1 MKQKFL
7 PYFLL
12 FCAVGLSFTAAY
24 YSVLGLSILF
34 ASVAIPVM
42 VMGSFLEISKIAI
55 ATYLHDQWKK
65 TYTGLKIYLT
75 TALVVLSF
83 ITSLGIYGLL
93 TTGFQE
99 NIAKL
104 NISDKQIA
112 NVEVKKERFEE
123 IKTELTTEKS
133 TLDKDIS
140 QLRNALSTNT
150 TTQSID
156 RKTGQVTTK
165 ANTGNR
171 KAFEAQLK
179 EAQTRRDNISS
190 KIDALNDSITNLD
203 VQVLNMETETELG
216 NELGA
221 VKYVSELTGS
231 DVKDVANWFILLI
244 IFVFDPLAIV
254 LVIATN
260 QAFNN
265 LKPKTNIYGEPKP
278 IEPEP
283 FQEPN
288 PQPIDNSEEI
298 NRLTQEIN
306 RIQNSGA
313 TGRRVAAAVE
323 PLQQRLRDLKKDS
336 IVGNQKAGH
345 PLPKGATFFQR
356 IQNKEFEFSHFYW
369 QAKFCEIEINQK
381 HQEYRGDIQ
390 MLIEKHSVDLARR
403 KRLWEDFNKVEAE
416 LLAELKKGF
425 LREFVMT
432 SQEYDSHIIEFDGTT
447 EKFYMYCLKTFD
459 RSGKPVERRGRPP
472 KNKTL

>member
-1 MKQKFL
+1 MKEKFL
-7 PYFLL
+7 SYFLL
-12 FCAVGLSFTAAY
+12 FCAVGLSATAAY
-24 YSVLGLSILF
+24 YSVLGLSVLF

-75 TALVVLSF
+75 TALVILSF

-99 NIAKL
+99 NIAKM

-112 NVEVKKERFEE
+112 NVEVKKKRFDD
-123 IKTELTTEKS
+123 IKTELTAEKS

-150 TTQSID
+150 TTQSVD

-171 KAFEAQLK
+171 KAFELQLK
-179 EAQTRRDNISS
+179 EAQIRRDTISS
-190 KIDALNDSITNLD
+190 KIDALNDSIINLD
-203 VQVLNMETETELG
+203 VQVLNMESETELG

-265 LKPKTNIYGEPKP
+265 LKPKFNIYSEPKP

-283 FQEPN
+283 TLEPE
-288 PQPIDNSEEI
+288 PQPIDHSVKI
-298 NRLTQEIN
+298 AQITQEIN
-306 RIQNSGA
+306 KIQRSGA
-313 TGRRVAAAVE
+313 TGRKIAAAIE
-323 PLQQRLRDLKKDS
+323 P
-336 IVGNQKAGH
+336 
-345 PLPKGATFFQR
+345 FF
-356 IQNKEFEFSHFYW
+356 I
-369 QAKFCEIEINQK
+369 
-381 HQEYRGDIQ
+381 
-390 MLIEKHSVDLARR
+390 
-403 KRLWEDFNKVEAE
+403 FNE
-416 LLAELKKGF
+416 
-425 LREFVMT
+425 
-432 SQEYDSHIIEFDGTT
+432 
-447 EKFYMYCLKTFD
+447 
-459 RSGKPVERRGRPP
+459 
-472 KNKTL
+472 N

>member
-1 MKQKFL
+1 MKEKFL
-7 PYFLL
+7 SYFLL
-12 FCAVGLSFTAAY
+12 FCAVGLSATAAY
-24 YSVLGLSILF
+24 YSVLGLSVLF

-75 TALVVLSF
+75 TALVILSF

-99 NIAKL
+99 NIAKM

-112 NVEVKKERFEE
+112 NVEVKKKRFDD
-123 IKTELTTEKS
+123 IKTELTAEKS

-150 TTQSID
+150 TTQSVD

-171 KAFEAQLK
+171 KAFELQLK
-179 EAQTRRDNISS
+179 EAQIRRDTISS
-190 KIDALNDSITNLD
+190 KIDALNDSIINLD
-203 VQVLNMETETELG
+203 VQVLNMESETELG

-265 LKPKTNIYGEPKP
+265 LKPKFNIYSEPKP

-283 FQEPN
+283 TLEPE
-288 PQPIDNSEEI
+288 PQPIDHSVKI
-298 NRLTQEIN
+298 AQITQEIN
-306 RIQNSGA
+306 KIQRSGA
-313 TGRRVAAAVE
+313 TGRKIAAAIE
-323 PLQQRLRDLKKDS
+323 PLQQRLRNLKKDDE
-336 IVGNQKAGH
+336 NQI
-345 PLPKGATFFQR
+345 T
-356 IQNKEFEFSHFYW
+356 Y
-369 QAKFCEIEINQK
+369 
-381 HQEYRGDIQ
+381 
-390 MLIEKHSVDLARR
+390 
-403 KRLWEDFNKVEAE
+403 
-416 LLAELKKGF
+416 
-425 LREFVMT
+425 
-432 SQEYDSHIIEFDGTT
+432 
-447 EKFYMYCLKTFD
+447 
-459 RSGKPVERRGRPP
+459 
-472 KNKTL
+472 

>member
-1 MKQKFL
+1 MKEKFL

-12 FCAVGLSFTAAY
+12 FCAVGLSTTAAY

-34 ASVAIPVM
+34 TSVAIPVM
-42 VMGSFLEISKIAI
+42 IMGSFLEISKIAI

-75 TALVVLSF
+75 IALIILSF

-99 NIAKL
+99 NIAKM

-112 NVEVKKERFEE
+112 NVEVKKTRFED

-150 TTQSID
+150 TTQSVD

-179 EAQTRRDNISS
+179 EAQTRRDDISL
-190 KIDALNDSITNLD
+190 KIDALNDSITNLE
-203 VQVLNMETETELG
+203 VQVLNMESETELG

-221 VKYVSELTGS
+221 VKYVSEITGS

-244 IFVFDPLAIV
+244 IFVFDPLAII

-265 LKPKTNIYGEPKP
+265 LKPKTNIYGEPKIEKP
-278 IEPEP
+278 IEPQYP
-283 FQEPN
+283 TQ
-288 PQPIDNSEEI
+288 EEI
-298 NRLTQEIN
+298 KAAEDEIQ
-306 RIQNSGA
+306 RIKNSGA
-313 TGRRVAAAVE
+313 IGRR
-323 PLQQRLRDLKKDS
+323 
-336 IVGNQKAGH
+336 
-345 PLPKGATFFQR
+345 
-356 IQNKEFEFSHFYW
+356 
-369 QAKFCEIEINQK
+369 IETAITP
-381 HQEYRGDIQ
+381 
-390 MLIEKHSVDLARR
+390 
-403 KRLWEDFNKVEAE
+403 
-416 LLAELKKGF
+416 
-425 LREFVMT
+425 LREKLKSLRNKDDNT
-432 SQEYDSHIIEFDGTT
+432 IN
-447 EKFYMYCLKTFD
+447 YM
-459 RSGKPVERRGRPP
+459 
-472 KNKTL
+472 